1 MMTHEEYKEMIK
13 KAASQFKTGKPI
25 FGKDGAFR
33 QIALRQ
39 EKRQPRHKVL
49 RKDGKGEDGVSFGVP
64 YMGSKKLNR

>member
-1 MMTHEEYKEMIK
+1 MTHEEYKEMIK

-39 EKRQPRHKVL
+39 EKRQAW
-49 RKDGKGEDGVSFGVP
+49 
-64 YMGSKKLNR
+64 KKLAEKGIHRNI